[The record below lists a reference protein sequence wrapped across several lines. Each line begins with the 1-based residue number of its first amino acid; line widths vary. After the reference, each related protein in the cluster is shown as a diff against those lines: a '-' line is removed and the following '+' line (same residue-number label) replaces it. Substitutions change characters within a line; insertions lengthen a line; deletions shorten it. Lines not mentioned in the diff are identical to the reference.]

1 MATKMCF
8 LENER
13 DVFEEKVVNFNYVKG
28 MAFSQKQKNVL
39 SFHSSIK
46 ELYLCASCAEK
57 KGIKENNSKGDF
69 NLSGLLGNLLD
80 DKNNEKNKVCPAC
93 GRKFLHIQKEKSV
106 GCSEC
111 YNVFKNEIIE
121 ILKGFGVTKSYSGSL
136 PNRLE
141 NFIYCFSLL
150 GVFEIQKT
158 FSNIFLFKICKFVC
172 SYNHYMFYKLCIVQ
186 ILLYHVI
193 NL

>member
-1 MATKMCF
+1 MKCDMCK
-8 LENER
+8 ENDAVIFVR
-13 DVFEEKVVNFNYVKG
+13 QVSN
-28 MAFSQKQKNVL
+28 
-39 SFHSSIK
+39 SSIK

-80 DKNNEKNKVCPAC
+80 NKNNEKNKVCPAC

-141 NFIYCFSLL
+141 NFKSTLTDRAILQQKLQNAIQEENYEKAAIYRDKLKMLDTQS
-150 GVFEIQKT
+150 IQEV
-158 FSNIFLFKICKFVC
+158 SE
-172 SYNHYMFYKLCIVQ
+172 
-186 ILLYHVI
+186 
-193 NL
+193 